1 MKTALVFGSSGL
13 IGGHLLNQLIK
24 DNNYNKIKIFVRS
37 EPENNDPKVE
47 IIKTDFNNLENH
59 KEDIKG
65 DDCFFCIGTTKQ
77 NSPDKNEYRRV
88 ELDVPKE
95 IAQIAKSNS
104 VNSFIFVSSGYAD
117 PKSSGDYLKFKGE
130 VEEELKRLNFSKL
143 GIMRPSF
150 LLGDRKEKR
159 VGEKIGIFVFKLLS
173 PLFLGPLKKMKPI
186 HSTTVAKAHV
196 LSLKNSKVNGRRLL
210 IGSEVK
216 KMLEISKIMQEEFPQ
231 FAKKLP
237 KKEMPNFMLK
247 LISYLDSSAKLMV
260 PELGI
265 LMQTDT
271 SYAEDLLGIKFKPAR
286 DSIKDAG
293 NSVIRLGLI

>member
-13 IGGHLLNQLIK
+13 VGGHLLSQLIEN
-24 DNNYNKIKIFVRS
+24 DDYNKIKIFVRS
-37 EPENNDPKVE
+37 EPKISDPKIE
-47 IIKTDFNNLENH
+47 IIRTDFNNLQNH

-104 VNSFIFVSSGYAD
+104 VNSFVFVSSGYAD

-186 HSTTVAKAHV
+186 HSETVAKAMIAITQND
-196 LSLKNSKVNGRRLL
+196 SSQTIFESN
-210 IGSEVK
+210 
-216 KMLEISKIMQEEFPQ
+216 EISEII
-231 FAKKLP
+231 
-237 KKEMPNFMLK
+237 N
-247 LISYLDSSAKLMV
+247 
-260 PELGI
+260 
-265 LMQTDT
+265 
-271 SYAEDLLGIKFKPAR
+271 
-286 DSIKDAG
+286 
-293 NSVIRLGLI
+293 